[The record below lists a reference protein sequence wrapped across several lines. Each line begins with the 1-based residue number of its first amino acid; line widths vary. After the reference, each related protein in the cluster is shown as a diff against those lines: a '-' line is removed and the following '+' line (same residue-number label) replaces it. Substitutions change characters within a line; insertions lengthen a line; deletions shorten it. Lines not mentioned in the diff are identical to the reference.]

1 MISAKDAK
9 LLIERN
15 KLVRRKAITAEAL
28 NEWERI
34 LEKAIVR
41 ATDEMKTSLK
51 LGYYGVTD
59 GAGGDLDEYDRYFTA
74 LGYGVEFSDDRV
86 FKIFW

>member
-9 LLIERN
+9 LLTERN

-28 NEWERI
+28 NKWEGV

-51 LGYYGVTD
+51 LGYGVTD

-74 LGYGVEFSDDRV
+74 LGYSVEFSDDRV
-86 FKIFW
+86 LEIFW

>member
-9 LLIERN
+9 LLTERN
-15 KLVRRKAITAEAL
+15 KLVRRKAITAETL

-51 LGYYGVTD
+51 LGYGVKN

-74 LGYGVEFSDDRV
+74 LGYRVEFSDDRV
-86 FKIFW
+86 LEIFW

>member
-9 LLIERN
+9 LLTERN

-28 NEWERI
+28 NKWEGI

-51 LGYYGVTD
+51 LGYGVTD
-59 GAGGDLDEYDRYFTA
+59 GAGGDLDEYNRYFTA